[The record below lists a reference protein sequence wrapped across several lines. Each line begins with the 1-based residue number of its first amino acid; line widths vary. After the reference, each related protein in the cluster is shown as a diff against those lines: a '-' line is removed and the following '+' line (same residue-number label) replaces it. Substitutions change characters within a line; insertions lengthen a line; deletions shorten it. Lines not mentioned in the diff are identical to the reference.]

1 MSFPS
6 RRMLFL
12 LLCAGALVLAG
23 GTVVATDTVDSASLL
38 WEGDQPSDSVVIDVD
53 NSSNYLSPR
62 ADNVTQR
69 DYEAASLDV
78 AGAVQGDALRLQ
90 GEHRTHSLQER
101 FESSGNTTVV
111 ATQTVRMLERDV
123 RELEQQKRQLY
134 RDYSEGNIETS
145 ALFREVVRLGVTA
158 DQYRKMTNTVQNRI
172 SSSKPV
178 TTRYKNLKGELAMMP
193 SPLASHLEAGLTTG
207 GQTPLYVQGGNE
219 SLVLATVEGDT
230 FLRQAMLLS
239 ERDRTALEQFGDG
252 ERSEADDAFARAE
265 SLYPWTISDSS
276 QPEIRGFGNSS
287 VYRLRASHSHGELQT
302 YIDGGTTNPFFE
314 LQEKNPFSVP
324 VTDFTQTTDEGLR
337 LDIQLTNPTGPM
349 RIEVIETGDLDAN
362 NITVSIG
369 DDQVTTISSGDDFYT
384 IQPMGTF
391 EVTAKTDTGEE
402 VSILVFP

>member
-12 LLCAGALVLAG
+12 LLCASALMLAG
-23 GTVVATDTVDSASLL
+23 GTVVATDTVDAPTLL
-38 WEGDQPSDSVVIDVD
+38 WEVDQPSDSVVIDVD

-62 ADNVTQR
+62 DDNVSQQE
-69 DYEAASLDV
+69 YEAASLDV

-90 GEHRTHSLQER
+90 GEHRTRSLQQRVET
-101 FESSGNTTVV
+101 SDNITAV
-111 ATQTVRMLERDV
+111 ATEAVRMLESDV
-123 RELEQQKRQLY
+123 RRLEQQKKQLY
-134 RDYSEGNIETS
+134 RDYSAGEIDSGT
-145 ALFREVVRLGVTA
+145 LFREVVRLGVTA
-158 DQYRKMTNTVQNRI
+158 DQYRKLTNTVQNRI
-172 SSSKPV
+172 SSSRPV
-178 TTRYKNLKGELAMMP
+178 TTRYKSLRGELALMP

-207 GQTPLYVQGGNE
+207 GQTPVYVQGGNE
-219 SLVLATVEGDT
+219 SLILATVEGDT
-230 FLRQAMLLS
+230 YLRQAVVLS
-239 ERDRTALEQFGDG
+239 ERDRNAPRQFGEG
-252 ERSEADDAFARAE
+252 GQSEADDAFARAE
-265 SLYPWTISDSS
+265 SLYPWTVSESA

-287 VYRLRASHSHGELQT
+287 VYRLRAEHSHGQLQT

-314 LQEKNPFSVP
+314 LHEKNPFSVP
-324 VTDFTQTTDEGLR
+324 VTDFTQTTNEGLR

-362 NITVSIG
+362 NITISIG
-369 DDQVTTISSGDDFYT
+369 DDQIANLSSGNDFYT